1 MLGDQSLVIAVMGG
15 GSSSSSRTMDGVRE
29 GVEEPA
35 LRKPFLKVTQ
45 RSKVITLM
53 HFYNAFL
60 QRFKMLRKDK

>member
-1 MLGDQSLVIAVMGG
+1 MLSWEEASAAGG
-15 GSSSSSRTMDGVRE
+15 QWMGVRE
-29 GVEEPA
+29 GIEEPA

-60 QRFKMLRKDK
+60 QRFKML

>member
-1 MLGDQSLVIAVMGG
+1 MLGDQSLVIGVMGG

>member
-45 RSKVITLM
+45 WSKVITLM

>member
-1 MLGDQSLVIAVMGG
+1 
-15 GSSSSSRTMDGVRE
+15 MDGVRE